1 MQAVRTVKS
10 TDRVS
15 FDETFKTFK
24 LYAGNSLYSFCITP
38 ELTLEHLYWGP
49 KLQDGYDLRYLGESA
64 RMAHFDTVETT
75 PHSFE
80 GKIVLEAETLEE
92 IEKTWKENRHW
103 NSQSTDEA
111 DYVQRRRL
119 ENYSWRIMSK
129 VTQAELRANRVAG
142 EKMRRKSLSVSFD
155 LSDAQAVASA
165 AAEGVVPERSSPGGN
180 NSSTATRRRSI
191 SHPTAKIDPLVDLAD
206 LNAMSKLISDVP
218 TSPSRRFFEGLAS
231 DRSQVRRHTR
241 QTFDRKLGKIG
252 KSTLCVEY
260 SDHGTGDFRTPSLIV
275 VDNYNGSAISPLRYR
290 SHKIFKGKLP
300 MYTDNM
306 PAIRCMTDSE
316 ASTLVVTLIDAQTG
330 LEVDL
335 IYGKLCLDILLFLV
349 VTDTYTNK

>member
-1 MQAVRTVKS
+1 
-10 TDRVS
+10 
-15 FDETFKTFK
+15 
-24 LYAGNSLYSFCITP
+24 
-38 ELTLEHLYWGP
+38 
-49 KLQDGYDLRYLGESA
+49 
-64 RMAHFDTVETT
+64 MAHFDTVETT

-80 GKIVLEAETLEE
+80 GKIILEAETLEE

-155 LSDAQAVASA
+155 LADAQAVAA
-165 AAEGVVPERSSPGGN
+165 AAAQGIVPEAKTSPGPPSGGV
-180 NSSTATRRRSI
+180 RRRSI
-191 SHPTAKIDPLVDLAD
+191 SHPTARIDPLVDLAD
-206 LNAMSKLISDVP
+206 LNAMSKLISDMP
-218 TSPSRRFFEGLAS
+218 TSPSRRFFDGLATS
-231 DRSQVRRHTR
+231 RGDVRRHTR

-290 SHKIFKGKLP
+290 YHKIIKGKLP
-300 MYTDNM
+300 MYTENM
-306 PAIRCMTDSE
+306 PAIRCISDSE
-316 ASTLVVTLIDAQTG
+316 ASTLIVTLVDAQTG

-335 IYGKLCLDILLFLV
+335 IYGK
-349 VTDTYTNK
+349 N